1 MRIPVHLTRRE
12 VHVMWLYV
20 QGLAHEKIAELLG
33 LTPETVE
40 RYVRSAQQKLNRDRP
55 SAVRLS

>member
-1 MRIPVHLTRRE
+1 MRVPVHLTRRE
-12 VHVMWLYV
+12 AHVMWLYV

-55 SAVRLS
+55 HFG